1 LRCGCHGKLHHT
13 ACGTAAIG
21 VLVEVIR
28 KLWGLAKLLHLT
40 PEELS
45 NELLLSKN
53 EFVQTTWHIA
63 VNNGHVEVIQK
74 LWDLA
79 KNCS

>member
-1 LRCGCHGKLHHT
+1 VVVKDKLHHT
-13 ACGTAAIG
+13 AWGTAAIG
-21 VLVEVIR
+21 LHVEIIQ
-28 KLWGLAKLLHLT
+28 KLWGLAKELQLT

-45 NELLLSKN
+45 NEVLSKN